1 MVTNDSVGHTW
12 TSKCSTFVSRHTNK
26 RKRKWVKLISLDT
39 LVTTLRALVGAWPW
53 QYVSRWADWHR
64 GLSATGGWRWPSW
77 THTLETQHLCLFP
90 QGPGPRPP
98 NRSPHCN
105 RALCLHRQLLGGQRE
120 LCDLQLRHLESQ
132 LPYSG
137 VRKTCFV
144 ELSHQMFTDEN
155 ATSILS
161 APGVEVK
168 VSCCVID
175 VWPPGGL
182 CRC

>member
-1 MVTNDSVGHTW
+1 MGEINFIRYCGNDSQSSCGHLTL
-12 TSKCSTFVSRHTNK
+12 TARVQMGRRTHKGSVSTCSQ
-26 RKRKWVKLISLDT
+26 W
-39 LVTTLRALVGAWPW
+39 
-53 QYVSRWADWHR
+53 
-64 GLSATGGWRWPSW
+64 WPSW
-77 THTLETQHLCLFP
+77 TRALETQHLCLLP
-90 QGPGPRPP
+90 QGHGPGPPSS
-98 NRSPHCN
+98 SPHHK
-105 RALCLHRQLLGGQRE
+105 RALCLHMQLLGGQRE
-120 LCDLQLRHLESQ
+120 LCDLQLRHRESQ
-132 LPYSG
+132 PPYRG

-168 VSCCVID
+168 VSCCIAD